1 MKSVQVSFSS
11 TESVK
16 DFVNAVSHYPFDVDM
31 HSGRYIVDAKSLLGI
46 FSLDLA
52 KPITC
57 EIYSDNCAELLK
69 DIAKFKVK

>member
-1 MKSVQVSFSS
+1 MKSVNVGFSS

-16 DFVNAVSHYPFDVDM
+16 EFVNIVTHYPFDVDM

-46 FSLDLA
+46 FSLDLT
-52 KPITC
+52 KPIAC

-69 DIAKFKVK
+69 DIAKFIIK

>member
-69 DIAKFKVK
+69 DIAKFIVK

>member
-1 MKSVQVSFSS
+1 MNSVLVGSSS

-69 DIAKFKVK
+69 DIAKFIVK

>member
-31 HSGRYIVDAKSLLGI
+31 HSGRYIVDYKYMLGI

-69 DIAKFKVK
+69 DIAKFIVK

>member
-1 MKSVQVSFSS
+1 MKSVQIKFSS
-11 TESVK
+11 AESVK
-16 DFVNAVSHYPFDVDM
+16 DFVNAVTRYPFDVDM

-57 EIYSDNCAELLK
+57 EIYSENCSELLN
-69 DIAKFKVK
+69 DIAKYIVK